1 VVFADLRGFTVFSN
15 TSQPEEVLDVLE
27 AYYAVVGG
35 FVRDYDATV
44 GSFLGDGVMAYF
56 NDPVPCE
63 DPAGLAVAMAS
74 DLRAALEQLCAGWE
88 RRGWD
93 LGFGV
98 GVSFGYA
105 TLGTIG
111 FEGRSEYT
119 PLGSVVNL
127 ASRLSR
133 EARRGEVLL
142 DGRAYTAVS
151 GRVVAEERRL
161 DVPGFDR
168 GVVAFALQA
177 VEGLVPN

>member
-1 VVFADLRGFTVFSN
+1 
-15 TSQPEEVLDVLE
+15 
-27 AYYAVVGG
+27 
-35 FVRDYDATV
+35 
-44 GSFLGDGVMAYF
+44 
-56 NDPVPCE
+56 
-63 DPAGLAVAMAS
+63 
-74 DLRAALEQLCAGWE
+74 
-88 RRGWD
+88 
-93 LGFGV
+93 
-98 GVSFGYA
+98 VSFGYA